1 MSLPGLLLR
10 LLLILLSLA
19 AILVVLAVAL
29 GRGLR
34 HSWIRDRVRRLNRE
48 RWNPIA
54 LRSAGKHSSGFA
66 ALTHLGRRS
75 GRAYT
80 TPVRAIPFGDGFVI
94 PLPYGADTD
103 WCRNVRA
110 AGSCSLRWRER
121 DYLLG
126 HPDVLPFT
134 QAAHVFP
141 LAERVSDAATGITQ
155 CLALHPRREL
165 SE

>member
-1 MSLPGLLLR
+1 MR

-19 AILVVLAVAL
+19 ATLVVLTVAL

-34 HSWIRDRVRRLNRE
+34 HKGFRDRVRRLNRG

-54 LRSAGKHSSGFA
+54 LRTAGKHSSGFA

-75 GRAYT
+75 GRVYT

-103 WCRNVRA
+103 WCRNVQA
-110 AGSCSLRWRER
+110 AGSCTLRWQER

-126 HPDVLPFT
+126 HPEVLPFS

-141 LAERVSDAATGITQ
+141 LAERVTDAATGITQ
-155 CLALHPRREL
+155 CLALHPRQEP